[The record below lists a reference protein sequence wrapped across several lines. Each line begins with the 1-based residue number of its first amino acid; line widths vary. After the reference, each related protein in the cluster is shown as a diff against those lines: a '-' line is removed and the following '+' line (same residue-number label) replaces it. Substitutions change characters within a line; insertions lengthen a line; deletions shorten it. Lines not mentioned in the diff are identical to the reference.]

1 MKKLF
6 YLFPLALMG
15 LTACSS
21 NSTQEAKQDD
31 QEVSATKTETEG
43 DLEHEGHGGSVALDN
58 GKKWQANPE
67 TTQGVEK
74 MSTIVAEG
82 LSAAK
87 EPASLQEPLKM
98 EFQTIF
104 DKCTMT
110 GEAHEQLHN
119 FLIPIKGYLDKLA
132 TPDANETTLRDMQAY
147 LGTYKNYFE

>member
-15 LTACSS
+15 LFACSS
-21 NSTQEAKQDD
+21 NSTKEANHDD
-31 QEVSATKTETEG
+31 HEMSATKAETES
-43 DLEHEGHGGSVALDN
+43 DSDHEGQGGAVVLDN

-74 MSTIVAEG
+74 MSSLVAEG

-87 EPASLQEPLKM
+87 KPASLVEPLKV

-119 FLIPIKGYLDKLA
+119 YLIPIKGYLDKLA
-132 TPDANETTLRDMQAY
+132 ADDASDTTLRDLQAY